1 MKIRLLKPWGEHK
14 AGTILEPADFRLAMR
29 LIAAKIAMAAV
40 GPKLARQ
47 IETAEAPQAEEAA
60 VDVPEKRRRGRP
72 RKYPAPEAQE
82 TGVDNA

>member
-1 MKIRLLKPWGEHK
+1 MRIRLLKPWGQHDT
-14 AGTILEPADFRLAMR
+14 GTILEPKNPRLAMR
-29 LIAAKIAMAAV
+29 LIEAKIATAAV
-40 GPKLARQ
+40 GPRPARE

>member
-1 MKIRLLKPWGEHK
+1 MKIRLLKPWGPHDT
-14 AGTILEPADFRLAMR
+14 GTILEPKKARLALR
-29 LIAAKIAMAAV
+29 LIEAKIATAV
-40 GPKLARQ
+40 VGLRLARE